1 MKRKKFP
8 IWIIIVIVLLISIAG
23 VVVAVKNGNEKK
35 KNTGDIIV
43 KDNVY
48 TITEGSEFEDA
59 LSDVSENQLV
69 FDKNLKYKEGDVLL
83 QGL

>member
-48 TITEGSEFEDA
+48 TLTEGS
-59 LSDVSENQLV
+59 
-69 FDKNLKYKEGDVLL
+69 
-83 QGL
+83 